1 MNRPEPEGT
10 HDHPKSALN
19 LRLALATFGLVICAV
34 FAVIAFWA
42 GIPVLG
48 AVLAVLA
55 VVAVVDLAVVGRRV
69 ARRRRRGEHHTL
81 FE

>member
-1 MNRPEPEGT
+1 MNRPEQRGT

-19 LRLALATFGLVICAV
+19 LRLALATFGLVVCTV

-42 GIPVLG
+42 GIAVLG
-48 AVLAVLA
+48 AILIVLA
-55 VVAVVDLAVVGRRV
+55 VVAAVDLAVVGRRV
-69 ARRRRRGEHHTL
+69 ARRRRRGERHTL

>member
-1 MNRPEPEGT
+1 MDRPEREGT
-10 HDHPKSALN
+10 HEHPRSALN
-19 LRLALATFGLVICAV
+19 LRLALATFGLVVCTA
-34 FAVIAFWA
+34 FAVAAFWV

-48 AVLAVLA
+48 AVLVLLA
-55 VVAVVDLAVVGRRV
+55 VVAVVDLVVVGRRV